1 MLETIN
7 KSDAF
12 YKDVYNRQIRTFTA
26 QLLAR
31 DDPAKNVSRGH
42 KLSTQTAAKDK
53 IVDGFSNIRLY
64 LLERTKMY

>member
-7 KSDAF
+7 KSDVF
-12 YKDVYNRQIRTFTA
+12 YKDVYNRQIRAFTA

-31 DDPAKNVSRGH
+31 DDPAKDVSREH

-53 IVDGFSNIRLY
+53 IVNGFSNIQVY
-64 LLERTKMY
+64 LLERTKIY